1 MNTYGDQLLSYFQV
15 ISLDDIPHAL
25 SSILHSTTIPHHEP
39 FCKHDACSEC
49 LQSVQAQLRRVKTAK
64 QKQRLHTLGTKSTAL
79 PLSSASICSAL
90 HCCRLTSTLTVEP
103 ITIALHTVYQQ
114 TCYSCQ
120 KAQMR
125 REHTSL
131 RGAVE
136 LFHLLLFFLFSI
148 NFLTSENFYTI
159 NPSALVGKMQTAK
172 SERTETSTHKSMLYL
187 KSQSI
192 LSPADNTGISRSPQ
206 KNSRCFC

>member
-1 MNTYGDQLLSYFQV
+1 MNTCGDQLLSYFQV

-25 SSILHSTTIPHHEP
+25 SPILHSTTIPHHEP

-103 ITIALHTVYQQ
+103 TTIALHTVYSKRVTVVKKHKCVGNTLLWEAQSS
-114 TCYSCQ
+114 YSIYFCFSY
-120 KAQMR
+120 
-125 REHTSL
+125 SL
-131 RGAVE
+131 
-136 LFHLLLFFLFSI
+136 SI
-148 NFLTSENFYTI
+148 F
-159 NPSALVGKMQTAK
+159 
-172 SERTETSTHKSMLYL
+172 
-187 KSQSI
+187 
-192 LSPADNTGISRSPQ
+192 
-206 KNSRCFC
+206 